1 MLHFIGQRGYVSAA
15 AQYFICDDFIL
26 LETDSDLH
34 VLYCWY
40 TVIIVW
46 LFCEDFALS
55 THGEAIS
62 VSARRLM
69 LDDWHVPGAFH
80 DSTFAPTPNGRV
92 RTCNHV
98 CKPSPSH
105 THEHGPGYW
114 RHREYNKRTMTK
126 WILLLNLDLCN
137 DAVFTQYLRT
147 PSVKGTNGGWRWVTS
162 VKTRLFQAE
171 YPNPRAS

>member
-34 VLYCWY
+34 VLYCWH

-92 RTCNHV
+92 PACNHI

-114 RHREYNKRTMTK
+114 RHREYNKRTMAK
-126 WILLLNLDLCN
+126 WVLLLNLDLCN

-171 YPNPRAS
+171 YQNPRAS